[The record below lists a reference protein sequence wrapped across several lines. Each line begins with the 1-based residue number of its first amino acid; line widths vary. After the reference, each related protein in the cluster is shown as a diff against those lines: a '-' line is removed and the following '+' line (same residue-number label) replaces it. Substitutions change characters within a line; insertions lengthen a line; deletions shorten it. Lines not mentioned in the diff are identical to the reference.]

1 MPTEPPMIPE
11 TAPAPEEILPGTPPP
26 PPKTETLAELIINP
40 DAPECEDESEVDT
53 SKNVYVYV

>member
-1 MPTEPPMIPE
+1 MIPE